1 MIKRT
6 PRLERL
12 SRREERKV
20 VKRIVY
26 LSVFSIILAV
36 FLITLGIP
44 LLGKFADFLNFVFR
58 KNEISQVV
66 TNSKPRPPII
76 DLLPQATNSAN
87 LMISGFSEDDTKVVI
102 YNDSQ
107 NAGETKVENGK
118 FQFENLKLT
127 DGQNEISAKA
137 ISKSGKESDFSQGV
151 KVILDKEPP
160 KLEVDTPS
168 EGQSFSQDNRIK
180 VSGKTDKNAQ
190 VYANGFL
197 ASVTADGNFEVLVP
211 VLEGETTI
219 EIKAIDDAGNTKIE
233 TRKVNFKK

>member
-26 LSVFSIILAV
+26 LSIFSIILAV

-44 LLGKFADFLNFVFR
+44 ILGKFADFLNFVFR
-58 KNEISQVV
+58 KNAITQVD
-66 TNSKPRPPII
+66 SKSAPRPPML
-76 DLLPQATNSAN
+76 DLLPQATNSAT
-87 LMISGFSEDDTKVVI
+87 LMVSGFSQDETKVVI
-102 YNDSQ
+102 YNNSQ
-107 NAGETKVENGK
+107 NVGEDEVENGK
-118 FQFENLKLT
+118 FLFENLKLN

-137 ISKSGKESDFSQGV
+137 ISKSGKESDFSESA

-180 VSGKTDKNAQ
+180 VSGKTDKDAQ

-197 ASVTADGNFEVLVP
+197 ASVTSDGDFEVLVP

-219 EIKAIDDAGNTKIE
+219 EIKATDDAGNTKIE

>member
-26 LSVFSIILAV
+26 LSLFSIILAV

-44 LLGKFADFLNFVFR
+44 LLGKFADFLNLVFR
-58 KNEISQVV
+58 KNEISQVD
-66 TNSKPRPPII
+66 SKSAPRPPVL
-76 DLLPQATNSAN
+76 DLFLQATNSAN
-87 LMISGFSEDDTKVVI
+87 LTISGFSQDETKVVI

-107 NAGETKVENGK
+107 NVGEAEVVSGK
-118 FQFENLKLT
+118 FQFENLKLK

-137 ISKSGKESDFSQGV
+137 ISKSGKESDFSQG
-151 KVILDKEPP
+151 
-160 KLEVDTPS
+160 
-168 EGQSFSQDNRIK
+168 NRIR
-180 VSGKTDKNAQ
+180 VSGKTDKDAQ
-190 VYANGFL
+190 IYANGFL
-197 ASVTADGNFEVLVP
+197 ASVTPEGNFEVLVP

-219 EIKAIDDAGNTKIE
+219 EIKATDDAGNTKVE
-233 TRKVNFKK
+233 SRKVNFKK

>member
-26 LSVFSIILAV
+26 LSLFSIILAV

-44 LLGKFADFLNFVFR
+44 LLGKFADFLNLVFR
-58 KNEISQVV
+58 KNEISQVD
-66 TNSKPRPPII
+66 TKSTPRPPIL
-76 DLLPQATNSAN
+76 DSLPQATNSAS
-87 LMISGFSEDDTKVVI
+87 LAISGFSQDETKVVI

-107 NAGETKVENGK
+107 NVGEAEVVSGK
-118 FQFENLKLT
+118 FQFENLKLK
-127 DGQNEISAKA
+127 DGQNEISVKA
-137 ISKSGKESDFSQGV
+137 ISKSGQESDLSQSV
-151 KVILDKEPP
+151 KIILDKEPP
-160 KLEVDTPS
+160 KLEVESPS

-180 VSGKTDKNAQ
+180 VSGKTDKEAQ

-197 ASVTADGNFEVLVP
+197 ASVTADGNFEVFVP

-219 EIKAIDDAGNTKIE
+219 EIKATDDAGNTKVE
-233 TRKVNFKK
+233 SRKVNFKK

>member
-1 MIKRT
+1 MFKRT
-6 PRLERL
+6 SRIERL
-12 SRREERKV
+12 SRKEETKV

-26 LSVFSIILAV
+26 LSIFSIILAV

-44 LLGKFADFLNFVFR
+44 ILGKFADFLNLVFR
-58 KNEISQVV
+58 KNEISQVD
-66 TNSKPRPPII
+66 TKSTPRVPILDI
-76 DLLPQATNSAN
+76 LPQATNSAS
-87 LMISGFSEDDTKVVI
+87 LAISGFSQDETKVVI
-102 YNDSQ
+102 YNDLQ
-107 NAGETKVENGK
+107 NVGEAEVESGK
-118 FQFENLKLT
+118 FQFENLKLK

-137 ISKSGKESDFSQGV
+137 ISKSGKESDFSGSV
-151 KVILDKEPP
+151 KIILDKEPP

-180 VSGKTDKNAQ
+180 VSGKTDKDAQ

-197 ASVTADGNFEVLVP
+197 ASVTAEGNFEVLVP

-219 EIKAIDDAGNTKIE
+219 EIKATDDAGNTKVE

>member
-137 ISKSGKESDFSQGV
+137 ISKSCKESDFSQGV

-168 EGQSFSQDNRIK
+168 EGQSFSQDNRIR
-180 VSGKTDKNAQ
+180 VSGKTDKDAQ

-197 ASVTADGNFEVLVP
+197 ASVTSDGDFEVLVP

-219 EIKAIDDAGNTKIE
+219 EIKATDDAGNTKVE
-233 TRKVNFKK
+233 TRKVNYKK

>member
-44 LLGKFADFLNFVFR
+44 LLGKFADFLNLVFR
-58 KNEISQVV
+58 KNEISQVD
-66 TNSKPRPPII
+66 SKSAPRPPVL
-76 DLLPQATNSAN
+76 DLFLQATNSAN
-87 LMISGFSEDDTKVVI
+87 LTISGFSEDETKVVI

-107 NAGETKVENGK
+107 NVGETKVENGK
-118 FQFENLKLT
+118 FQFENLKLR
-127 DGQNEISAKA
+127 DGENEISAKA
-137 ISKSGKESDFSQGV
+137 IAKSGKESDFSGSV
-151 KVILDKEPP
+151 KIILDKEPP
-160 KLEVDTPS
+160 KLEIDTPS

-180 VSGKTDKNAQ
+180 VSGKTDRDAQ

-219 EIKAIDDAGNTKIE
+219 EIKATDDAGNTKVE
-233 TRKVNFKK
+233 TRKINFKK

>member
-26 LSVFSIILAV
+26 LSLFSIILAV

-44 LLGKFADFLNFVFR
+44 LLGKFADFLNLVFR
-58 KNEISQVV
+58 KNEISQVD
-66 TNSKPRPPII
+66 SKSAPRPPILDI
-76 DLLPQATNSAN
+76 LPQATNSAT
-87 LMISGFSEDDTKVVI
+87 LAISGFSQDETRVVI
-102 YNDSQ
+102 YNDLQ
-107 NAGETKVENGK
+107 NVGEAEVESGK
-118 FQFENLKLT
+118 FQFENLKLK

-137 ISKSGKESDFSQGV
+137 ISKSGKESDFSGSV
-151 KVILDKEPP
+151 KIILDKEPP

-180 VSGKTDKNAQ
+180 VSGKTDKDAQ

-197 ASVTADGNFEVLVP
+197 ASVTAEGNFEVLVP

-219 EIKAIDDAGNTKIE
+219 EIKATDDAGNTKVE
-233 TRKVNFKK
+233 SRKVNFKK

>member
-26 LSVFSIILAV
+26 LSLFSIILAV

-44 LLGKFADFLNFVFR
+44 LLGKFADFLNLVFR
-58 KNEISQVV
+58 KNEISQVD
-66 TNSKPRPPII
+66 TKSTPCTPIL
-76 DLLPQATNSAN
+76 DTLPQATNGASLAN
-87 LMISGFSEDDTKVVI
+87 SGFSQDETKVVI

-107 NAGETKVENGK
+107 NVGEAEVVSGK
-118 FQFENLKLT
+118 FQFENLKLK
-127 DGQNEISAKA
+127 DGQNEISVKA
-137 ISKSGKESDFSQGV
+137 ISKSGQESDLSQSV
-151 KVILDKEPP
+151 KIILDKEPP
-160 KLEVDTPS
+160 KLEVESPS

-180 VSGKTDKNAQ
+180 VSGKTDKEAQ

>member
-1 MIKRT
+1 MFKRT
-6 PRLERL
+6 SRIERL
-12 SRREERKV
+12 SRKEETKV

-26 LSVFSIILAV
+26 LSIFSIILAV

-44 LLGKFADFLNFVFR
+44 ILGKFADFLNLVFR
-58 KNEISQVV
+58 KNEISQVD
-66 TNSKPRPPII
+66 TKSTPRVPILDI
-76 DLLPQATNSAN
+76 LPQATNSAS
-87 LMISGFSEDDTKVVI
+87 LAISGFSQDETKVVI
-102 YNDSQ
+102 YNDLQ
-107 NAGETKVENGK
+107 NVGEAEVESGK
-118 FQFENLKLT
+118 FQFENLKLK

-137 ISKSGKESDFSQGV
+137 ISKSGKESDFSGSV
-151 KVILDKEPP
+151 KIILDKEPP

-180 VSGKTDKNAQ
+180 VSGKTDKDAQ

-219 EIKAIDDAGNTKIE
+219 EIKATDDAGNTKVE

>member
-1 MIKRT
+1 MFKRT
-6 PRLERL
+6 SRIERL
-12 SRREERKV
+12 SRKEETKV

-26 LSVFSIILAV
+26 LSIFSIILAV

-44 LLGKFADFLNFVFR
+44 ILGKFADFLNLVFR
-58 KNEISQVV
+58 KNEISQVD
-66 TNSKPRPPII
+66 TKSTPRVPILDI
-76 DLLPQATNSAN
+76 LPQATNSAS
-87 LMISGFSEDDTKVVI
+87 LAISGFSQDETKVVI
-102 YNDSQ
+102 YNDLQ
-107 NAGETKVENGK
+107 NVGEAEVESGK
-118 FQFENLKLT
+118 FQFENLKLK

-137 ISKSGKESDFSQGV
+137 ISKSGKESDFSESA

-180 VSGKTDKNAQ
+180 VSGKTDKDAQ

-197 ASVTADGNFEVLVP
+197 ASVTAEGNFEVLVP

-219 EIKAIDDAGNTKIE
+219 EIKATDDAGNTKVE
-233 TRKVNFKK
+233 SRKVNFKK

>member
-12 SRREERKV
+12 SRKEETKV

-26 LSVFSIILAV
+26 LSIFSIILAV

-44 LLGKFADFLNFVFR
+44 ILGKFADFLNLVFR
-58 KNEISQVV
+58 KNEISQVD
-66 TNSKPRPPII
+66 TKSTPRPPIL
-76 DLLPQATNSAN
+76 DSLPQATNSAS
-87 LMISGFSEDDTKVVI
+87 LAISGFSQDETKVVI

-107 NAGETKVENGK
+107 NVGEAEVVSGK
-118 FQFENLKLT
+118 FQFENLKLK
-127 DGQNEISAKA
+127 DGQNEISVKA
-137 ISKSGKESDFSQGV
+137 ISKSGQESDLSQSV
-151 KVILDKEPP
+151 KIILDKEPP
-160 KLEVDTPS
+160 KLEVESPS

-180 VSGKTDKNAQ
+180 VSGKTDKEAQ

-197 ASVTADGNFEVLVP
+197 ASVTADGNFEVFVP

-219 EIKAIDDAGNTKIE
+219 EIKATDDAGNTKVE

>member
-1 MIKRT
+1 MFKRT
-6 PRLERL
+6 SRIERL
-12 SRREERKV
+12 SRKEETKV

-26 LSVFSIILAV
+26 LSIFSIILAV

-44 LLGKFADFLNFVFR
+44 LLGKFADFLNLVFR
-58 KNEISQVV
+58 KNEISQVDTESTARV
-66 TNSKPRPPII
+66 PILDI
-76 DLLPQATNSAN
+76 LPQATNSAS
-87 LMISGFSEDDTKVVI
+87 LAISGFSQDETKVVI
-102 YNDSQ
+102 YNDLQ
-107 NAGETKVENGK
+107 NVGEAEVESGK
-118 FQFENLKLT
+118 FQFENLKLK

-137 ISKSGKESDFSQGV
+137 ISKSGKESDFSGSV
-151 KVILDKEPP
+151 KIILDKEPP

-180 VSGKTDKNAQ
+180 VSGKTDKDAQ

-219 EIKAIDDAGNTKIE
+219 EIKATDDAGNTKVE
-233 TRKVNFKK
+233 SRKVNFKK

>member
-44 LLGKFADFLNFVFR
+44 LLGKFADFLNLVFR

>member
-26 LSVFSIILAV
+26 LSLFSIILAV

-219 EIKAIDDAGNTKIE
+219 EIKATDDAGNTKVE

>member
-1 MIKRT
+1 MFKRT
-6 PRLERL
+6 SRIERL
-12 SRREERKV
+12 SRKEETKV

-26 LSVFSIILAV
+26 LSIFSIILAV

-44 LLGKFADFLNFVFR
+44 ILGKFADFLNLVFR
-58 KNEISQVV
+58 KNEISQVD
-66 TNSKPRPPII
+66 TKSTPRVPILDI
-76 DLLPQATNSAN
+76 LPQATNSAS
-87 LMISGFSEDDTKVVI
+87 LAISGFSQDETKVVI
-102 YNDSQ
+102 YNDLQ
-107 NAGETKVENGK
+107 NVGEAEVESGK
-118 FQFENLKLT
+118 FQFENLKLK

-137 ISKSGKESDFSQGV
+137 ISKSGKESDFSGSV
-151 KVILDKEPP
+151 KIILDKEPP

-180 VSGKTDKNAQ
+180 VSGKTDKEAQ

-219 EIKAIDDAGNTKIE
+219 EIKATDDAGNTKVE